1 MKGQAKP
8 LRGRSPGKRLFA
20 AIVSLCMIVSLLP
33 TTAFAEAGVQ
43 DSIVITGTSGLCE
56 HHTKHTADCGYT
68 EGTAE
73 IPCSH
78 EHDESCGGLID
89 PEACNHTH
97 DETCG
102 YVPATEGTPCTYV
115 CEICNAQDNGNPVTP
130 SDAQP
135 EECTCETLCT
145 EEEINEDCPV
155 CSAEGAELDKVCVGA
170 TPMLPVTAL
179 AAGEH
184 DSHSNNWM
192 EFTAGTTTLSGG
204 NYYLS
209 GDVEYSGTE
218 ITVSGEVIL
227 CLNGHKLDLNKQHI
241 SVGSGASL
249 TLCDCSTGGVL
260 TGGSGSNGGGVYVG
274 GGGTFTMTGGSIVGN
289 TANAGGGVYVDEGG
303 TFTMEDGSIN
313 NNQATSGGG
322 GGVMVNKGSFT
333 LSGGSITGNTTNSD
347 TFGYGGGVC
356 LYGTFYLSGDSII
369 QNNTKAGATDNLY
382 LGWNTIKITGPL
394 GENARI
400 GVTAEGVPR
409 SFISGWSDNMAGENP
424 ADYFSSDGDALGIGL
439 NANGNV
445 VLGSLCTTIT
455 LNPNG
460 GTLPEYSLVA
470 GAALPIPTK
479 TGYTFDGWYENPDFT
494 GNPVADVPAD
504 STGELTFYAKWTA
517 NTYTVIFDANGGSV
531 DPTSAVTVAGKL
543 TSLPIPTYDGYNFLG
558 WYTQKDGGEK
568 VTTDTVFA
576 MDSTIY
582 AHWSNIPVTSLELN
596 KGTLTLQE
604 KDSDT
609 LTVTVKPADATN
621 QDVIWES
628 SNTSIA
634 TVSADGTV
642 TAISAGTATITA
654 IAADGSGVSASCTL
668 TVTHGKM
675 VHIPKKDA
683 TCTEYGNEEYWACD
697 TCGKYFSDA
706 NGDTEIAKDSW
717 IISAINH
724 DWNDAV
730 YTWSEDG
737 STCTAAR
744 TCKHDSTHT
753 ETATATV
760 TGAQTK
766 APTCTEKG
774 ETTYTA
780 TFEAD
785 WAVTQTKVLADIPAI
800 GHSYGE
806 PEWSWSEDG
815 KTCTVTFTCKNDAA
829 HKETPKVT
837 VTSKVKTPAT
847 CTEKGVTTYTA
858 SLEFNGHTT
867 YKTAKDVTDIP
878 ATGHSYDNG
887 KCTVCGAIAS
897 DFKAVITAGANGSWQ
912 KGTKDGL
919 SFTSDAAY
927 KHFRK
932 VQVDGKDLDAAN
944 YTVKEGS
951 TIVTLKAEYL
961 ETLSVGK
968 HTLAI
973 VSDTGTA
980 AAEFT
985 IQAAPATD
993 NTRYYTCQSCGHHD
1007 WTATDAGYRCD
1018 YCGRVITEQISGYPN
1033 VKGVY
1038 TAPTASPAPST
1049 APGSPATGDE
1059 SNLVLWVVVLAAG
1072 SAALA
1077 GSFLIQ
1083 RKKEQ

>member
-1 MKGQAKP
+1 MK
-8 LRGRSPGKRLFA
+8 KRLFA
-20 AIVSLCMIVSLLP
+20 AFVSLCIIMSMLP
-33 TTAFAEAGVQ
+33 TMVFAEGVQ
-43 DSIVITGTSGLCE
+43 DSGIVTSESGLCE
-56 HHTKHTADCGYT
+56 HHTQHDESCGYT

-78 EHDESCGGLID
+78 EHNENCGGLTD

-97 DETCG
+97 DKACDF
-102 YVPATEGTPCTYV
+102 VPATEGTPCTFV
-115 CEICNAQDNGNPVTP
+115 CEVCNAQDSGNPATP

-145 EEEINEDCPV
+145 GEEINGDCPV

-170 TPMLPVTAL
+170 APMLPVTVL

-204 NYYLS
+204 SYYLS

-218 ITVSGEVIL
+218 SITVSGEVIL
-227 CLNGHKLDLNKQHI
+227 CLNDHKLDLKGRRI
-241 SVGSGASL
+241 SVGSGASF

-260 TGGSGSNGGGVYVG
+260 TGGSDSARNGGGVYVA
-274 GGGTFTMTGGSIVGN
+274 GGGTFTMTGGSIAGN
-289 TANAGGGVYVDEGG
+289 TAAAGGGVYVDEGG
-303 TFTMEDGSIN
+303 TFTMAGGSIN
-313 NNQATSGGG
+313 NNKATSGGG
-322 GGVMVNKGSFT
+322 GGVMVNLGTFT
-333 LSGGSITGNTTNSD
+333 LSGGSITGNATNDETYGS
-347 TFGYGGGVC
+347 GGGVC

-369 QNNTKAGATDNLY
+369 QNNTKAGSTDNLY
-382 LGWNTIKITGPL
+382 LGWQTINITGPL
-394 GENARI
+394 GENAHI
-400 GVTAEGVPR
+400 GVTAENVPR
-409 SFISGWSDNMAGENP
+409 SFISGWSNNMVGENP
-424 ADYFSSDGDALGIGL
+424 ADYFSSDGDACGIGL
-439 NANGNV
+439 NANGDV

-460 GTLPEYSLVA
+460 GALPEYSLVA

-479 TGYTFDGWYENPDFT
+479 TGYTFAGWYENQEFSGD
-494 GNPVADVPAD
+494 PVTDVPTD
-504 STGELTFYAKWTA
+504 STKNLNFYAKWTA

-531 DPTSAVTVAGKL
+531 NPTSAVTVAGKL
-543 TSLPIPTYDGYNFLG
+543 TSLPTPTYDGYDFIG

-621 QDVIWES
+621 QDVTWQS

-654 IAADGSGVSASCTL
+654 TAADGSGVSASCTL

-675 VHIPKKDA
+675 VQTPKKDA
-683 TCTEYGNEEYWACD
+683 TCTVDGTEEYWMCEI
-697 TCGKYFSDA
+697 CGKHF
-706 NGDTEIAKDSW
+706 
-717 IISAINH
+717 
-724 DWNDAV
+724 
-730 YTWSEDG
+730 EDESG
-737 STCTAAR
+737 TIPT
-744 TCKHDSTHT
+744 TPEENKIQ
-753 ETATATV
+753 AT
-760 TGAQTK
+760 
-766 APTCTEKG
+766 
-774 ETTYTA
+774 
-780 TFEAD
+780 
-785 WAVTQTKVLADIPAI
+785 

-806 PEWSWSEDG
+806 PVWNWSEDG
-815 KTCTVTFTCKNDAA
+815 KTCTVTFTCEKDET
-829 HKETPKVT
+829 HKETPKVI
-837 VTSKVKTPAT
+837 VTSAEKTPGT
-847 CTEKGVTTYTA
+847 CTETGVTTYTA
-858 SLEFNGHTT
+858 TVEFNGQT
-867 YKTAKDVTDIP
+867 YTDTKDLTDIP

-897 DFKAVITAGANGSWQ
+897 DFKVIITAGANGSWQ

-919 SFTSDAAY
+919 TFTSNAAY
-927 KHFRK
+927 KHFQK
-932 VQVDGKDLDAAN
+932 VQVDGKDLDASN

-951 TIVTLKAEYL
+951 TIVNLKTEYL

-973 VSDTGTA
+973 VSETGTA
-980 AAEFT
+980 TTEFT
-985 IQAAPATD
+985 VKAAAVTD
-993 NTRYYTCQSCGHHD
+993 DTQSP
-1007 WTATDAGYRCD
+1007 
-1018 YCGRVITEQISGYPN
+1018 Q
-1033 VKGVY
+1033 
-1038 TAPTASPAPST
+1038 
-1049 APGSPATGDE
+1049 TGDD
-1059 SNLVLWVVVLAAG
+1059 SNIALWIAVLLAAG
-1072 SAALA
+1072 TALTGTA
-1077 GSFLIQ
+1077 VYS
-1083 RKKEQ
+1083 RKRKYSK

>member
-1 MKGQAKP
+1 MK
-8 LRGRSPGKRLFA
+8 KRLFA
-20 AIVSLCMIVSLLP
+20 AFVSLCIIMSMLP
-33 TTAFAEAGVQ
+33 TMVFAEGVQ
-43 DSIVITGTSGLCE
+43 DSGIVTSESGLCE
-56 HHTKHTADCGYT
+56 HHTQHDESCGYT

-78 EHDESCGGLID
+78 EHNENCGGLTD

-97 DETCG
+97 DEACDF
-102 YVPATEGTPCTYV
+102 VPATEGTPCTFV
-115 CEICNAQDNGNPVTP
+115 CEVCNAQDSGNPATP

-170 TPMLPVTAL
+170 ALMLPVTAL

-184 DSHSNNWM
+184 DSHSNDWT

-204 NYYLS
+204 SYYLS

-218 ITVSGEVIL
+218 SITVSGEVIL
-227 CLNGHKLDLNKQHI
+227 CLNDHKLDLKGQHI

-274 GGGTFTMTGGSIVGN
+274 GGGTFTMTGGSIAGN

-424 ADYFSSDGDALGIGL
+424 ADYFSSDSDALGIGL
-439 NANGNV
+439 NTAGDA
-445 VLGSLCTTIT
+445 VLGSQCTTIT

-460 GTLPEYSLVA
+460 GTLPEYSLVE

-479 TGYTFDGWYENPDFT
+479 TGYTFAGWYENQELT
-494 GNPVADVPAD
+494 GVPVADIP
-504 STGELTFYAKWTA
+504 TNNTENLNFYAKWTA

-543 TSLPIPTYDGYNFLG
+543 TSLPTPTYDGYNFLG
-558 WYTQKDGGEK
+558 WYTQKDGGDK
-568 VTTDTVFA
+568 VTTDTVFT

-582 AHWSNIPVTSLELN
+582 AHWQNIPVTGLELN
-596 KGTLTLQE
+596 KNSLTLQE
-604 KDSDT
+604 KGSDT
-609 LTVTVKPADATN
+609 LTATVKPADATN
-621 QDVIWES
+621 QDVTWES

-654 IAADGSGVSASCTL
+654 TAKDGSGVSASCTL

-683 TCTEYGNEEYWACD
+683 TCTEYGNEEYWICEN
-697 TCGKYFSDA
+697 CGKYFGDA
-706 NGDTEIAKDSW
+706 NGDTEIEKDSW

-730 YTWSEDG
+730 YTWSDDG
-737 STCTAAR
+737 STCTATR
-744 TCKHDSTHT
+744 TCKT
-753 ETATATV
+753 TA
-760 TGAQTK
+760 
-766 APTCTEKG
+766 
-774 ETTYTA
+774 
-780 TFEAD
+780 
-785 WAVTQTKVLADIPAI
+785 LIR
-800 GHSYGE
+800 
-806 PEWSWSEDG
+806 
-815 KTCTVTFTCKNDAA
+815 
-829 HKETPKVT
+829 
-837 VTSKVKTPAT
+837 
-847 CTEKGVTTYTA
+847 
-858 SLEFNGHTT
+858 
-867 YKTAKDVTDIP
+867 
-878 ATGHSYDNG
+878 
-887 KCTVCGAIAS
+887 
-897 DFKAVITAGANGSWQ
+897 
-912 KGTKDGL
+912 
-919 SFTSDAAY
+919 
-927 KHFRK
+927 KHPR
-932 VQVDGKDLDAAN
+932 
-944 YTVKEGS
+944 
-951 TIVTLKAEYL
+951 
-961 ETLSVGK
+961 
-968 HTLAI
+968 
-973 VSDTGTA
+973 
-980 AAEFT
+980 
-985 IQAAPATD
+985 
-993 NTRYYTCQSCGHHD
+993 
-1007 WTATDAGYRCD
+1007 
-1018 YCGRVITEQISGYPN
+1018 
-1033 VKGVY
+1033 
-1038 TAPTASPAPST
+1038 
-1049 APGSPATGDE
+1049 
-1059 SNLVLWVVVLAAG
+1059 
-1072 SAALA
+1072 
-1077 GSFLIQ
+1077 Q
-1083 RKKEQ
+1083 R

>member
-1 MKGQAKP
+1 MK
-8 LRGRSPGKRLFA
+8 KRLFA
-20 AIVSLCMIVSLLP
+20 AFVSLCIIMSMLP
-33 TTAFAEAGVQ
+33 TMVFAEGVQ
-43 DSIVITGTSGLCE
+43 DSGIVTSESGLCE
-56 HHTKHTADCGYT
+56 HHTQHDESCGYT

-78 EHDESCGGLID
+78 EHNENCGGLTD

-97 DETCG
+97 DKACDF
-102 YVPATEGTPCTYV
+102 VPATEGTPCTFV
-115 CEICNAQDNGNPVTP
+115 CEVCNAQDSGNPATP

-145 EEEINEDCPV
+145 GEEINGDCPV

-170 TPMLPVTAL
+170 APMLPVTVL

-204 NYYLS
+204 SYYLS

-218 ITVSGEVIL
+218 SITVSGEVIL
-227 CLNGHKLDLNKQHI
+227 CLNDHKLDLKGRRI
-241 SVGSGASL
+241 SVGSGASF

-260 TGGSGSNGGGVYVG
+260 TGGSDSARNGGGVYVA
-274 GGGTFTMTGGSIVGN
+274 GGGTFTMTGGSIAGN
-289 TANAGGGVYVDEGG
+289 TAAAGGGVYVDEGG
-303 TFTMEDGSIN
+303 TFTMAGGSIN
-313 NNQATSGGG
+313 NNKATSGGG
-322 GGVMVNKGSFT
+322 GGVMVNLGTFT
-333 LSGGSITGNTTNSD
+333 LSGGSITGNATNDETYGS
-347 TFGYGGGVC
+347 GGGVC

-369 QNNTKAGATDNLY
+369 QNNTKAGSTDNLY
-382 LGWNTIKITGPL
+382 LGWQTINITGPL
-394 GENARI
+394 GENAHI
-400 GVTAEGVPR
+400 GVTAENVPR
-409 SFISGWSDNMAGENP
+409 SFISGWSNNMVGENP
-424 ADYFSSDGDALGIGL
+424 ADYFSSDGDACGIGL
-439 NANGNV
+439 NANGDV

-460 GTLPEYSLVA
+460 GALPEYSLVA

-479 TGYTFDGWYENPDFT
+479 TGYTFAGWYENQEFSGD
-494 GNPVADVPAD
+494 PVTDVPTD
-504 STGELTFYAKWTA
+504 STKNLNFYAKWTA

-531 DPTSAVTVAGKL
+531 NPTSAVTVAGKL
-543 TSLPIPTYDGYNFLG
+543 TSLPTPTYDGYDFIG

-621 QDVIWES
+621 QDVTWES

-654 IAADGSGVSASCTL
+654 TAEDGSGVSASCTL

-675 VHIPKKDA
+675 VQTPKKDA
-683 TCTEYGNEEYWACD
+683 TCTVDGTEEYWMCEI
-697 TCGKYFSDA
+697 CGKHF
-706 NGDTEIAKDSW
+706 
-717 IISAINH
+717 
-724 DWNDAV
+724 
-730 YTWSEDG
+730 EDESG
-737 STCTAAR
+737 TIPT
-744 TCKHDSTHT
+744 TPEENKIQ
-753 ETATATV
+753 AT
-760 TGAQTK
+760 
-766 APTCTEKG
+766 
-774 ETTYTA
+774 
-780 TFEAD
+780 
-785 WAVTQTKVLADIPAI
+785 

-806 PEWSWSEDG
+806 PVWNWSEDG
-815 KTCTVTFTCKNDAA
+815 KTCTVTFTCEKDET
-829 HKETPKVT
+829 HKETPKVI
-837 VTSKVKTPAT
+837 VTSAEKTPGT
-847 CTEKGVTTYTA
+847 CTETGVTTYTA
-858 SLEFNGHTT
+858 TVEFNGQT
-867 YKTAKDVTDIP
+867 YTDTKDLTDIP

-897 DFKAVITAGANGSWQ
+897 DFKVIITAGANGSWQ

-919 SFTSDAAY
+919 TFTSNAAY
-927 KHFRK
+927 KHFQK
-932 VQVDGKDLDAAN
+932 VQVDGKDLDASN

-951 TIVTLKAEYL
+951 TIVNLKTEYL

-973 VSDTGTA
+973 VSETGTA
-980 AAEFT
+980 TTEFT
-985 IQAAPATD
+985 VKAAAVTD
-993 NTRYYTCQSCGHHD
+993 DTQSP
-1007 WTATDAGYRCD
+1007 
-1018 YCGRVITEQISGYPN
+1018 Q
-1033 VKGVY
+1033 
-1038 TAPTASPAPST
+1038 
-1049 APGSPATGDE
+1049 TGDD
-1059 SNLVLWVVVLAAG
+1059 SNIALWIAVLLAAG
-1072 SAALA
+1072 TALTGTA
-1077 GSFLIQ
+1077 VYS
-1083 RKKEQ
+1083 RKRKYSK